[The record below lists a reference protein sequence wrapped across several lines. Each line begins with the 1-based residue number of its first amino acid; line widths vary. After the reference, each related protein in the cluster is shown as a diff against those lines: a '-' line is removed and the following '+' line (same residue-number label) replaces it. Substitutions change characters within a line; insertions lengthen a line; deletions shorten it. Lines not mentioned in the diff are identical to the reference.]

1 MVTDQISIAYN
12 FNTFFTSTGQIKA
25 NNIPLSNKNS
35 FLQPPECK
43 SFAYIQADPVEVMEE
58 IERLQNKMSQ
68 DYNGVS
74 GNLMKKSP
82 LLFFPLLHLQFKL

>member
-12 FNTFFTSTGQIKA
+12 FNKFFTSTGQIKA

-43 SFAYIQADPVEVMEE
+43 SFAYIKANPIEVMEE
-58 IERLQNKMSQ
+58 IERLQNMMSQ

-74 GNLMKKSP
+74 GYLMKKSP
-82 LLFFPLLHLQFKL
+82 LLFLPL